1 MERTL
6 GSEQLE
12 VADKPNDRAL
22 RDYFRIARDPPTIQM
37 GLDNQTL
44 RTASFASG

>member
-37 GLDNQTL
+37 GLDNQNV
-44 RTASFASG
+44 ADCEFC